1 LHNATQDLREIAS
14 AGVMAVKRKCLNE
27 DKCPIARSLDIVGD
41 WWTLLIIRDAFAG
54 VRRFGDFQKHLDI
67 AKNILSTRL
76 STLVE
81 HGIFSVV
88 AKVEGGHGEYFLT
101 DKGKALL
108 PVLVTLSQW
117 GEKFTVWEQEGSK
130 MLDVKNR
137 QELRRVELISQ
148 DGRVLLPDD
157 VIATEPA

>member
-1 LHNATQDLREIAS
+1 LD
-14 AGVMAVKRKCLNE
+14 E
-27 DKCPIARSLDIVGD
+27 DKCPIARSLDVVGD

-67 AKNILSTRL
+67 AKNILSARL
-76 STLVE
+76 SNLVE
-81 HGIFSVV
+81 HGIFSV
-88 AKVEGGHGEYFLT
+88 ASKVDGGHGEYFLT
-101 DKGKALL
+101 AKGKALL

-117 GEKFTVWEQEGSK
+117 GEQFTEREKESSK
-130 MLDVKNR
+130 MLDAKNR

-157 VIATEPA
+157 VIAVEPA

>member
-1 LHNATQDLREIAS
+1 
-14 AGVMAVKRKCLNE
+14 MKRKCLTE
-27 DKCPIARSLDIVGD
+27 DKCPIARSLDLVGD

-54 VRRFGDFQKHLDI
+54 VRRFGEFQKHLDI
-67 AKNILSTRL
+67 AKNILSVRL
-76 STLVE
+76 RALVE

-88 AKVEGGHGEYFLT
+88 SEVDGGHGEYLLT

-117 GEKFTVWEQEGSK
+117 GEKYTVWEQDGSK
-130 MLDVKNR
+130 MLDAKNL
-137 QELRRVELISQ
+137 QKLRPVELVSQ

-157 VIATEPA
+157 VVATEPA